1 MHQKMLNF
9 IKIVGKLLYKWLPT
23 LIAVVALIISLV
35 NTHSIQVA
43 NKRVDNLTL
52 LINEQN
58 KSIEQHLQAI
68 EGHLAFWIS
77 GHTRNILLYMEMLT
91 MLKLKLNKSTRTGRI
106 L

>member
-1 MHQKMLNF
+1 MLN
-9 IKIVGKLLYKWLPT
+9 ILKIIGKLLYKWLPT

-68 EGHLAFWIS
+68 EGHLSFLDKWAHQEYIAIY
-77 GHTRNILLYMEMLT
+77 GDVNNA
-91 MLKLKLNKSTRTGRI
+91 KVKVK
-106 L
+106 

>member
-1 MHQKMLNF
+1 MLNF
-9 IKIVGKLLYKWLPT
+9 FKVIGKLLYKWLPT

-43 NKRVDNLTL
+43 NKRVDDLTL

-68 EGHLAFWIS
+68 EGHLAFLDKWAHQEYIAIY
-77 GHTRNILLYMEMLT
+77 GDVNNARV
-91 MLKLKLNKSTRTGRI
+91 KVK
-106 L
+106 

>member
-1 MHQKMLNF
+1 MLPKMLNF
-9 IKIVGKLLYKWLPT
+9 FKVIGKLLYKWLPT

-43 NKRVDNLTL
+43 NKRVDDLTL

-68 EGHLAFWIS
+68 EGHLAFLDKWAHQEYIAIY
-77 GHTRNILLYMEMLT
+77 GDVNNARV
-91 MLKLKLNKSTRTGRI
+91 KVK
-106 L
+106 

>member
-1 MHQKMLNF
+1 MLNF
-9 IKIVGKLLYKWLPT
+9 FKIVGKLIYKWLPT

-68 EGHLAFWIS
+68 EGHLAFLDKWAHQEYIAIY
-77 GHTRNILLYMEMLT
+77 GDVNNARV
-91 MLKLKLNKSTRTGRI
+91 KVK
-106 L
+106 